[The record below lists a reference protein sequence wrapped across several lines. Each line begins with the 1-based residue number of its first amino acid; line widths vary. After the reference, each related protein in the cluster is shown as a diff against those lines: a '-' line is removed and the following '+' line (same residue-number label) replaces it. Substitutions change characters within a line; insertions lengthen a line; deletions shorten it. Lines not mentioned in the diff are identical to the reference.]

1 MVLRQALLP
10 RLLACLL
17 VLLAGCSSA
26 GDGGG
31 APAWADGMPTVQEA
45 DLPAEAQRTLD
56 LVDTGGPFPYEED
69 GTVFGNFEGL
79 LPQRENGHYLEY
91 TVRTPGATDRG
102 AQRIVFGV
110 EGETYCTDNHYA
122 SFTAVL
128 R

>member
-26 GDGGG
+26 GDDGG

-79 LPQRENGHYLEY
+79 LPQRENGYYLEY

-102 AQRIVFGV
+102 AQRVVIGA
-110 EGETYCTDNHYA
+110 EGETYYTDDHYA